1 MDEDNH
7 VTESDAYAT
16 AIALLARREHSVREL
31 TVKLGARGVSAAMAA
46 VVIAR
51 LIAERLQ
58 SDERFAEV
66 YLRQRSAKGYGPI
79 RIALELRERGID
91 DALVSAELRRVADE
105 GEIDWF
111 VCALMAYSKKYGV
124 RPIADIKERAKRM
137 RFLQY
142 RGFSHEQ
149 IAAAIE
155 RE

>member
-31 TVKLGARGVSAAMAA
+31 TVKLGARGVSAAMAE
-46 VVIAR
+46 VVITR

-58 SDERFAEV
+58 SDERFTEV
-66 YLRQRSAKGYGPI
+66 YLRQRSSRGYGPI
-79 RIALELRERGID
+79 RISLELRERGID
-91 DALVSAELRRVADE
+91 DALISAELRRVADE

-111 VCALMAYSKKYGV
+111 ACAAMAYSKKYGV
-124 RPIADIKERAKRM
+124 RPIEDIKERAKRM

-149 IAAAIE
+149 ITAAIE
-155 RE
+155 SE